1 MSSPVQDSLA
11 ENALE
16 EMWFGAP
23 PDSGAEYRA
32 TQSLAAA
39 VAAARGVASFPVAA
53 ARAMRLL
60 DDPASGMG
68 AIESVLSADVGLVT
82 SILRVANC
90 ALYRP
95 VTPIANVRE
104 AVARIGMRSVRDL
117 VAGVAAMGAFK
128 GATGAAVR
136 LRSHAVRV
144 GAITRVLASEWAQD
158 AVDDAFLTGL
168 LHDVGKLLTHQVGEL
183 DYGQLPP
190 SVAERPD
197 AAHTYEHELLGYD
210 HAVLGAHVLDHW
222 HMPREVVL
230 VTAWH
235 HNPALAMKESAGI
248 GLGVSLVR
256 LADAI
261 EYGIH
266 RKVDPK
272 RVVAY
277 LAAGSDAQ
285 YAGFDPT
292 ILEAMW
298 PKLEDAC
305 QELEAI
311 LR

>member
-1 MSSPVQDSLA
+1 MSSPVQGSIAD
-11 ENALE
+11 NALE

-23 PDSGAEYRA
+23 PDPGAEYKA

-53 ARAMRLL
+53 TKAMRLL
-60 DDPASGMG
+60 DDPSSDMG
-68 AIESVLSADVGLVT
+68 AIEAALSTDVGLVT

-104 AVARIGMRSVRDL
+104 AVARVGMRAVRDL

-128 GATGAAVR
+128 GATGAASR

-183 DYGQLPP
+183 DYAALPP
-190 SVAERPD
+190 EAADRPD
-197 AAHTYEHELLGYD
+197 AAHTFEQDALGYD

-222 HMPREVVL
+222 RMPREVVL

-256 LADAI
+256 MADAI
-261 EYGIH
+261 EYGMH
-266 RKVDPK
+266 GKVDPK
-272 RVVAY
+272 RVIAY

-285 YAGFDPT
+285 YAGFEPT

-305 QELEAI
+305 NELEAI